1 MMQRE
6 QESRFGPAPS
16 GELRL
21 FREPLSGH
29 CHRVE
34 LFIRVLG
41 LKCEMIDIDV
51 QKGEAQSTAF
61 RRLNGLM
68 EVPVLWHGNRLLAD
82 SSAILCYLALRF
94 DGRGRWLPRDPYEMS
109 QVQRWLSIAAGELL
123 NGPVTARRIK
133 LFGLPFDE
141 ARALRESMRLFR
153 FLDEH
158 LQSRSYLVG
167 LSPTIADIALYT
179 YTAHAPEGGV
189 RLDSYKNIC
198 RWLNLIESWPAFVA
212 MRKSAVPTSSL

>member
-141 ARALRESMRLFR
+141 ARALRESCVYFASWMNTCKADHIWLGCRL
-153 FLDEH
+153 
-158 LQSRSYLVG
+158 RSQT
-167 LSPTIADIALYT
+167 SHFTRI
-179 YTAHAPEGGV
+179 
-189 RLDSYKNIC
+189 RLMPRKAASV
-198 RWLNLIESWPAFVA
+198 LIHT
-212 MRKSAVPTSSL
+212 RTSAAG